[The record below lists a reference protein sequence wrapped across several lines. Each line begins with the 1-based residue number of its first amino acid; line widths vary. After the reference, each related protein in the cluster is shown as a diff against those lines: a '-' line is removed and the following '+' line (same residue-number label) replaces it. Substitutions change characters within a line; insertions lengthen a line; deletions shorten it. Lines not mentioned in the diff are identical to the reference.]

1 MEKIN
6 RKKILEEAG
15 AIEDEED
22 DVEYLLKALEIIFK
36 YVYSEETTKTIMEN
50 LREMM
55 FERKLLK
62 IYKEIRAENLEEN

>member
-1 MEKIN
+1 M
-6 RKKILEEAG
+6 
-15 AIEDEED
+15 
-22 DVEYLLKALEIIFK
+22 EYLLKALEIIFK

-50 LREMM
+50 LRGMM